1 MSEHDFSLSS
11 ARDAAAAGALDTWVS
26 EFLRSPG
33 SDNAALA
40 EQLSS
45 PQRWWVGPV
54 VLPFDQLHRLAGPPD
69 EPTLAR
75 FDGDDLETVEEM
87 NDSIEDGWEPPPL
100 VVSCRGTQL
109 VVEDGNHRIE
119 GMRRAGRTGGWAIVA
134 FEDAD
139 SAEQF
144 SQQQGSTAG

>member
-1 MSEHDFSLSS
+1 MSDDDFSLDS
-11 ARDAAAAGALDTWVS
+11 ARRAAAEDALDTWVS

-45 PQRWWVGPV
+45 PPRRWVGPV
-54 VLPFDQLHRLAGPPD
+54 VLAFDELHRLAGPPD

-75 FDGDDLETVEEM
+75 FDGDDLETVEDM

-100 VVSCRGTQL
+100 VVSHRGAQL

-119 GMRRAGRTGGWAIVA
+119 GMRRAGRTEGWAVVA
-134 FEDAD
+134 FEDAG
-139 SAEQF
+139 SAERFMRERDQP
-144 SQQQGSTAG
+144 GR